1 MSQPP
6 RNLKE
11 IRNDFLQIVKP
22 TILIHFGINLTK
34 NMITIL
40 DMKEVAQKNG
50 SDWYFFDRFI
60 DENNR
65 LKQVELQDFVHNN
78 ISQFSFY
85 KADVV

>member
-6 RNLKE
+6 RSLKE
-11 IRNDFLQIVKP
+11 IKNDFLQVVKP
-22 TILIHFGINLTK
+22 VILKHFGIKLTK
-34 NMITIL
+34 NMITIEDL
-40 DMKEVAQKNG
+40 KNIAEQSD
-50 SDWYFFDRFI
+50 SDWYFYDTFI

-85 KADVV
+85 KADIV